1 MRIGE
6 IAAAAGVNPKTVRY
20 YESIGLMP
28 EPDRTPSGYRDYDV
42 EAVDRLR
49 FIRHSQ
55 ATGLT
60 LAEIQS
66 ILELK
71 DSGER
76 TCRHTQ
82 ALLLEHLTEID
93 AQLQRLES
101 ARRQLLALA
110 ARANQ
115 LDPSDCNDPNRCQV
129 IDRRRHRAP
138 TDEGTAP

>member
-6 IAAAAGVNPKTVRY
+6 VAATADVNTKTVRY
-20 YESIGLMP
+20 YESIGLIP
-28 EPDRTPSGYRDYDV
+28 EPNRTPSGYRDYDT

-49 FIRHSQ
+49 FIRDSQ
-55 ATGLT
+55 ASGLT

-82 ALLLEHLTEID
+82 ALLQEHLTELD
-93 AQLQRLES
+93 EQMRRLES

-110 ARANQ
+110 ERSDR
-115 LDPSDCNDPNRCQV
+115 LDPTECTDPNRCQV
-129 IDRRRHRAP
+129 IEANRHAAP
-138 TDEGTAP
+138 TDQRSSP